1 MENLSIK
8 PPLTNL
14 QAELLK
20 LFSMELPEEE
30 LIELRKI
37 MADFLLK
44 KTREKADVVWDEK
57 EYSDEKLKNLLENS
71 I

>member
-1 MENLSIK
+1 MENLSVK

>member
-30 LIELRKI
+30 LMELKKI

-44 KTREKADVVWDEK
+44 KTREKADAVWDEK
-57 EYSDEKLKNLLENS
+57 EYSDEKLKKLLDNS

>member
-1 MENLSIK
+1 MENLSVK

-30 LIELRKI
+30 LMELRKI

-57 EYSDEKLKNLLENS
+57 EYTDEKLKNLLENS

>member
-1 MENLSIK
+1 MENLFVK

-30 LIELRKI
+30 LMELKKI

-44 KTREKADVVWDEK
+44 KTREKADAVWEEK
-57 EYSDEKLKNLLENS
+57 GYSDEKLKKLLDNS